1 MQKHII
7 ESLKESNKN
16 LQEELNKK
24 NIIIQQNQNIDKKIF
39 HLQKEYLE
47 ESNNSIGNNF
57 LYIQSLK
64 EQMNKLL
71 EKEEEINNYKKQINY
86 LKLNLKQKVDELN
99 HKNKLLIKYISHQ
112 RNKSVNLNK
121 VQDNYEKISIS
132 TGKRAKSMKNYNTN
146 IKNRNNNL
154 KEDLRQV
161 NIRTNKNNIN
171 NENSNYNK
179 LLENYNDIKTKCNY
193 YYKLAHHLK
202 SKNNKLNE
210 EIQKLII
217 DKNILNNNNINLKK
231 LLERQKNINKSKG
244 KNNNQNNIHTLLNN
258 KNIKEKTSIE
268 LISDDEKDKNE
279 NDNIN
284 IINNNEQS
292 YNNKATKKLYEALE
306 HYRELYNQKEKECI
320 IIKSELKEKEKTI
333 ESLNSLHNK
342 ITEYLTIIDELE
354 TNNKNNKEIIEEK
367 NKEINNLNIIKNKY
381 EEKMKGLEKNKE
393 LLNKKIDKINKD
405 VKEKEFKIKRLLEEL
420 KDKEI
425 LIKEEQINSLIRIN
439 STEIKKE
446 DFTKKINEHQSFIS
460 QIKKELA
467 EKKTEINKLSEEN
480 IFLKKKIMGFEDSL
494 KKIEKEKNEEI
505 EEKTIQLEELVKKL
519 NEQEI
524 QYKGVKYDNQ
534 ELIMSAKQRINDMK
548 QKEIKINQ
556 LINQNENLIKTN
568 QNLVNN
574 NQLFKEEKNR
584 LINNYNILNE
594 DLNKKKENIDYL
606 QSILIQKTELIDKLQ
621 NSNNELILESN
632 TIKSD
637 LKQKKIELNQLE
649 IQYNKLKQEKNISGE
664 MINLI
669 EENNKII
676 IENKTLENKLNKI
689 SEENNIYNTQLIEL
703 NKKYQEQIILIQEK
717 EKELNNMKEA
727 SKAIL
732 EKHKKLVEEKNPK
745 IEPNSYTLIT
755 SKKYNKLT
763 WYLLQKK
770 TDIKNNNN
778 INNDIY
784 NKFIWVNGNI
794 LTKELL
800 DKFNKFE
807 DDEQKIKDLQEY
819 NINLQK
825 KLERKEESI
834 SILDYKNKKL
844 MEQIQNKTF
853 ANTGNNKLKF
863 NLIKNDHINSLN
875 NNGSMGERG
884 FESEKFKNI
893 LQQLNYSNLRESKLQ
908 KEVNKLKEKLKKK
921 EEFEAGFPKHF
932 KDIEPSG
939 NDSGFLDDDLKE
951 QDKKV
956 IFDLVKSDDRDK
968 LSTKKSDTN
977 NNDNMEDN
985 RKLKDEIS
993 GLKNKNKEI
1002 EIKYKHLEEMVKDLI
1017 KNVKYEQNIKPHIV
1031 QICQILGYSPQ
1042 TTQKIVK
1049 NKISGL
1055 KNFELK

>member
-1 MQKHII
+1 
-7 ESLKESNKN
+7 
-16 LQEELNKK
+16 
-24 NIIIQQNQNIDKKIF
+24 
-39 HLQKEYLE
+39 
-47 ESNNSIGNNF
+47 
-57 LYIQSLK
+57 
-64 EQMNKLL
+64 
-71 EKEEEINNYKKQINY
+71 
-86 LKLNLKQKVDELN
+86 
-99 HKNKLLIKYISHQ
+99 
-112 RNKSVNLNK
+112 
-121 VQDNYEKISIS
+121 
-132 TGKRAKSMKNYNTN
+132 
-146 IKNRNNNL
+146 
-154 KEDLRQV
+154 
-161 NIRTNKNNIN
+161 
-171 NENSNYNK
+171 
-179 LLENYNDIKTKCNY
+179 
-193 YYKLAHHLK
+193 
-202 SKNNKLNE
+202 
-210 EIQKLII
+210 
-217 DKNILNNNNINLKK
+217 
-231 LLERQKNINKSKG
+231 
-244 KNNNQNNIHTLLNN
+244 
-258 KNIKEKTSIE
+258 
-268 LISDDEKDKNE
+268 
-279 NDNIN
+279 
-284 IINNNEQS
+284 
-292 YNNKATKKLYEALE
+292 
-306 HYRELYNQKEKECI
+306 
-320 IIKSELKEKEKTI
+320 
-333 ESLNSLHNK
+333 
-342 ITEYLTIIDELE
+342 
-354 TNNKNNKEIIEEK
+354 
-367 NKEINNLNIIKNKY
+367 
-381 EEKMKGLEKNKE
+381 MKGLEKNKE

-460 QIKKELA
+460 QIKQELA

-480 IFLKKKIMGFEDSL
+480 IFLKKKIMGFEDGL

-621 NSNNELILESN
+621 KSNNELILESN

-649 IQYNKLKQEKNISGE
+649 IQYNKLKQEKNISEE

-717 EKELNNMKEA
+717 EKDLNNMKEA

-745 IEPNSYTLIT
+745 IEPNLYTLIT

-985 RKLKDEIS
+985 RKLRDEIS

>member
-1 MQKHII
+1 
-7 ESLKESNKN
+7 
-16 LQEELNKK
+16 
-24 NIIIQQNQNIDKKIF
+24 
-39 HLQKEYLE
+39 
-47 ESNNSIGNNF
+47 
-57 LYIQSLK
+57 
-64 EQMNKLL
+64 
-71 EKEEEINNYKKQINY
+71 
-86 LKLNLKQKVDELN
+86 
-99 HKNKLLIKYISHQ
+99 
-112 RNKSVNLNK
+112 
-121 VQDNYEKISIS
+121 
-132 TGKRAKSMKNYNTN
+132 
-146 IKNRNNNL
+146 
-154 KEDLRQV
+154 
-161 NIRTNKNNIN
+161 
-171 NENSNYNK
+171 
-179 LLENYNDIKTKCNY
+179 
-193 YYKLAHHLK
+193 
-202 SKNNKLNE
+202 
-210 EIQKLII
+210 
-217 DKNILNNNNINLKK
+217 
-231 LLERQKNINKSKG
+231 
-244 KNNNQNNIHTLLNN
+244 
-258 KNIKEKTSIE
+258 
-268 LISDDEKDKNE
+268 
-279 NDNIN
+279 
-284 IINNNEQS
+284 
-292 YNNKATKKLYEALE
+292 
-306 HYRELYNQKEKECI
+306 
-320 IIKSELKEKEKTI
+320 
-333 ESLNSLHNK
+333 
-342 ITEYLTIIDELE
+342 
-354 TNNKNNKEIIEEK
+354 
-367 NKEINNLNIIKNKY
+367 
-381 EEKMKGLEKNKE
+381 
-393 LLNKKIDKINKD
+393 
-405 VKEKEFKIKRLLEEL
+405 
-420 KDKEI
+420 
-425 LIKEEQINSLIRIN
+425 
-439 STEIKKE
+439 
-446 DFTKKINEHQSFIS
+446 
-460 QIKKELA
+460 
-467 EKKTEINKLSEEN
+467 
-480 IFLKKKIMGFEDSL
+480 
-494 KKIEKEKNEEI
+494 
-505 EEKTIQLEELVKKL
+505 
-519 NEQEI
+519 
-524 QYKGVKYDNQ
+524 
-534 ELIMSAKQRINDMK
+534 MK

-621 NSNNELILESN
+621 KSNNELILESN

-717 EKELNNMKEA
+717 EKDLNNMKEA

-745 IEPNSYTLIT
+745 IEPNLYTLIA

-784 NKFIWVNGNI
+784 NKFIWINGNI

-908 KEVNKLKEKLKKK
+908 KKKNLKRV
-921 EEFEAGFPKHF
+921 
-932 KDIEPSG
+932 
-939 NDSGFLDDDLKE
+939 FLNIL
-951 QDKKV
+951 
-956 IFDLVKSDDRDK
+956 R
-968 LSTKKSDTN
+968 
-977 NNDNMEDN
+977 
-985 RKLKDEIS
+985 IS
-993 GLKNKNKEI
+993 NLLG
-1002 EIKYKHLEEMVKDLI
+1002 M
-1017 KNVKYEQNIKPHIV
+1017 
-1031 QICQILGYSPQ
+1031 ILD
-1042 TTQKIVK
+1042 
-1049 NKISGL
+1049 
-1055 KNFELK
+1055 F